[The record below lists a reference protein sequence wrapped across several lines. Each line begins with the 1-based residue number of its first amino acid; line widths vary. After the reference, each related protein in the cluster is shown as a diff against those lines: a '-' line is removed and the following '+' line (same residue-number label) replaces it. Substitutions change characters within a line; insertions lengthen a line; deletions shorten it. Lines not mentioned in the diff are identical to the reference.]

1 MTMNTKYLL
10 VGLVL
15 LVSSQQ
21 GRPQSAPPKT
31 PPKAQAG
38 SKPTPASTPAPD
50 TKQQQHQDNGSHIF
64 DQNCSRCHN
73 PPDGFSPRI
82 SGTIIR
88 QMRICASLSAEEE
101 KELLHF
107 LNP

>member
-1 MTMNTKYLL
+1 MTMNAKHLI

-15 LVSSQQ
+15 LISAQQ
-21 GRPQSAPPKT
+21 GHPQSAPQKT
-31 PPKAQAG
+31 PPKAQAD
-38 SKPTPASTPAPD
+38 SKPTRVQD
-50 TKQQQHQDNGSHIF
+50 KKQQQHQDNGSRIF
-64 DQNCSRCHN
+64 EQNCSRCHN
-73 PPDGFSPRI
+73 APDGFSPRI

>member
-1 MTMNTKYLL
+1 MTMNTKHLL

-15 LVSSQQ
+15 LVTTQQ
-21 GRPQSAPPKT
+21 GRPQSTPQKT

-38 SKPTPASTPAPD
+38 GKPAPASTPVPD
-50 TKQQQHQDNGSHIF
+50 KKQQHQDNGSRIF

-73 PPDGFSPRI
+73 APDGFSPRI
-82 SGTIIR
+82 SGTILR

-101 KELLHF
+101 QELLHF

>member
-1 MTMNTKYLL
+1 MTMNAKHLI

-15 LVSSQQ
+15 LISAQQ
-21 GRPQSAPPKT
+21 GYPQST
-31 PPKAQAG
+31 PPETQAKPQDG
-38 SKPTPASTPAPD
+38 NKPTPAPD
-50 TKQQQHQDNGSHIF
+50 KKQQQHQDNGSRIF
-64 DQNCSRCHN
+64 EQNCSRCHN
-73 PPDGFSPRI
+73 APDGFSPRI

>member
-1 MTMNTKYLL
+1 MTMNTKHLL

-15 LVSSQQ
+15 LVTTQQ
-21 GRPQSAPPKT
+21 GLTQSTPQKT

-38 SKPTPASTPAPD
+38 SKPTPASTPSPD
-50 TKQQQHQDNGSHIF
+50 KKQQHQDNGSRIF

-73 PPDGFSPRI
+73 APDGFSPRI
-82 SGTIIR
+82 SGTILR

-101 KELLHF
+101 QELLHF

>member
-1 MTMNTKYLL
+1 MTMNAKHLL

-15 LVSSQQ
+15 LVSTQQ
-21 GRPQSAPPKT
+21 GRSQSTPQKT
-31 PPKAQAG
+31 PPKAETGGKAT
-38 SKPTPASTPAPD
+38 SASQD
-50 TKQQQHQDNGSHIF
+50 KKQQHQDNGSRIF

-73 PPDGFSPRI
+73 APDGFSPRI
-82 SGTIIR
+82 SGTILR

-101 KELLHF
+101 QELLHF

>member
-1 MTMNTKYLL
+1 MTVNTKYLL

-15 LVSSQQ
+15 LVSAQQ
-21 GRPQSAPPKT
+21 GRTQSTPQKT
-31 PPKAQAG
+31 PPKAQSA
-38 SKPTPASTPAPD
+38 SKPTPAQD
-50 TKQQQHQDNGSHIF
+50 KKQQHQDNGSRIF

-73 PPDGFSPRI
+73 APDGFSPRI